1 MRTVFEEAT
10 DLLEAMRRKIAEI
23 VQVVELG
30 VVGADG
36 DDLVILLSLREKN
49 R

>member
-1 MRTVFEEAT
+1 MQQQCQHTVFEEAT

-30 VVGADG
+30 VVGAHG
-36 DDLVILLSLREKN
+36 DDLVILLSL
-49 R
+49 